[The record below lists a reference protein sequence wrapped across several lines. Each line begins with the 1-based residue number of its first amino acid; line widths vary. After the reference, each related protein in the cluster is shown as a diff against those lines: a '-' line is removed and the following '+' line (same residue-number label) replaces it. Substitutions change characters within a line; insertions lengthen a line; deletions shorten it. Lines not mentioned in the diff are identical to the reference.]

1 MVNIQNIAE
10 DLIKVGQSED
20 ASFKFD
26 VTPIPSDVEVLKI
39 NVEDREEIPLF
50 VSVSEEQIL
59 CMAYLFGFDEVKE
72 ESFAD
77 LNAAML
83 HANIT
88 MPLSA
93 FSIIQNRYV
102 IYGALSVRSSL
113 EDITHELEVL
123 SGNALEAI
131 ASMKNFLK

>member
-59 CMAYLFGFDEVKE
+59 CMAYLFGFDEVKKSLLQISMRLCSMRILQCPFQHFQ
-72 ESFAD
+72 SFKIVMSFMVHFLYA
-77 LNAAML
+77 L
-83 HANIT
+83 HSKILRMNWKSYQE
-88 MPLSA
+88 MHLKPSPL
-93 FSIIQNRYV
+93 
-102 IYGALSVRSSL
+102 
-113 EDITHELEVL
+113 
-123 SGNALEAI
+123 
-131 ASMKNFLK
+131 